1 MLSDTLMHHV
11 LTKIFLDHVESTYI
25 SCITESDREER
36 AKLITLL
43 SFEVRKHGMPQN
55 KVENM

>member
-1 MLSDTLMHHV
+1 MLSDKLMHHV
-11 LTKIFLDHVESTYI
+11 WTEIFLDHVESTYI
-25 SCITESDREER
+25 NCITESDREER

-55 KVENM
+55 KFENM